1 MWLAFLTL
9 KNDHWKVTKNDCS
22 WHYMFCGQI
31 LRLDRQIPCK
41 KMAHISNYIHN
52 CTVVAV
58 TGNGSSLVQINLL
71 LNIISFYST
80 EELLRH
86 TSVCFFCSTVLPNP
100 FWGAVPWHWEVLAFC
115 CPKFPLSLCDQ
126 QLLKTAHQFMQ
137 VISRAIQNEVPV
149 RIPMQQT
156 VPKEKHNFSSGG
168 LCKSLPGQNSAGV
181 KN

>member
-86 TSVCFFCSTVLPNP
+86 ASVCFFCSTVLPNP

-115 CPKFPLSLCDQ
+115 CPKFPKPLWPTAAKDCSSVHAGDQ
-126 QLLKTAHQFMQ
+126 QSHPEWSTCQNPNAADCPQGKAQFFIWWIM
-137 VISRAIQNEVPV
+137 
-149 RIPMQQT
+149 
-156 VPKEKHNFSSGG
+156 
-168 LCKSLPGQNSAGV
+168 
-181 KN
+181 